1 VKKFGEML
9 SDSENFKLGWLKI
22 QEKLS
27 QGVGYAVGKWELKK
41 ILQEF
46 SVNVPIWFV
55 SKDFNL
61 QKTLYNTTFKG
72 YPVVLG

>member
-1 VKKFGEML
+1 ML
-9 SDSENFKLGWLKI
+9 SDSENFKLSWVKI

-27 QGVGYAVGKWELKK
+27 RGVGYAVGKWELKK

-46 SVNVPIWFV
+46 SVNVPTWFV

-61 QKTLYNTTFKG
+61 QKA
-72 YPVVLG
+72 LGDS